1 MIFYGLWDTAD
12 MDFAIILRVKFI
24 LQEGGVEIKPPKD
37 KGGKYAG
44 LKEYVFPHNRLV
56 KLIIYHIYF
65 KMFYW
70 QLQLNSQAKL
80 LG

>member
-1 MIFYGLWDTAD
+1 MIFYGLWDAAD
-12 MDFAIILRVKFI
+12 MEFIIILRVKLI
-24 LQEGGVEIKPPKD
+24 LQERGIEIKPPEN

-56 KLIIYHIYF
+56 KLVIYRFYF

-70 QLQLNSQAKL
+70 QLQLNSHAHL

>member
-1 MIFYGLWDTAD
+1 
-12 MDFAIILRVKFI
+12 MDFIVILRIKLI
-24 LQEGGVEIKPPKD
+24 LQQSGVEIKPAED
-37 KGGKYAG
+37 KGGKYAR

-56 KLIIYHIYF
+56 KLVIYHFYF

-70 QLQLNSQAKL
+70 QLQLNSHAHQ